1 MYEEKNY
8 FYYKKFSE
16 LLFLL
21 ILPFMFFA
29 IGVYMIIYTPYPL
42 IFGSIYGLC
51 AIIIGF
57 SRFLSG
63 MAMKKYQQFN
73 ISKALQIM
81 RLAVRWVFV
90 LPNTKLFYAF
100 LLILKKEYKEAEE
113 VINKLKDKDLVYADE
128 AKLNANLV
136 LLKWKADGDLDGA
149 YELIKKKVRKGC
161 DESIHYVVTRIYLE
175 KQMYRETRTYIE
187 KILSSYSKN
196 KGLLQNIVIGYFH
209 TTQYQEAKLHFR
221 NLYYDLNGANK
232 DVLYY
237 MGKLKMIENKEK
249 DGNEFFNKALEFEDT
264 SIDLVDNYKIKE
276 AISI

>member
-29 IGVYMIIYTPYPL
+29 IGIYMIVYTPYPL
-42 IFGSIYGLC
+42 IFGSIYGFC
-51 AIIIGF
+51 AIIVGL

-63 MAMKKYQQFN
+63 AAMKKYQQFN
-73 ISKALQIM
+73 ITKALRIM
-81 RLAVRWVFV
+81 TFTVRWVFV
-90 LPNTKLFYAF
+90 TPRTKIFYAF
-100 LLILKKEYKEAEE
+100 LLILKKEYKEAEQ
-113 VINKLKDKDLVYADE
+113 VISKLKDKNLVYADE
-128 AKLNANLV
+128 AKLHANLT
-136 LLKWKADGDLDGA
+136 LLKWKADSDLNGA

-161 DESIHYVVTRIYLE
+161 DESIHYVLTRIYLE

-187 KILSSYSKN
+187 EILSSYSKN
-196 KGLLQNIVIGYFH
+196 RGLLQNIIIGYFH

-221 NLYYDLNGANK
+221 TLYYNLNGANK

-237 MGKLKMIENKEK
+237 MGKLKVIEKKEK
-249 DGNEFFNKALEFEDT
+249 EGNEFFNKALEFEET

-276 AISI
+276 AIHI